1 MLNGP
6 KIYSHIARG
15 QDCIKDE
22 KALLQKKN
30 NGCEM
35 NAKAPGI
42 MWEVQS
48 LTKQSCK
55 NITTSKPYL
64 KRK

>member
-6 KIYSHIARG
+6 KIYSHNTRS
-15 QDCIKDE
+15 QDCVKDE

-30 NGCEM
+30 NDWEM

-42 MWEVQS
+42 IGEVQS
-48 LTKQSCK
+48 LTEQSCK